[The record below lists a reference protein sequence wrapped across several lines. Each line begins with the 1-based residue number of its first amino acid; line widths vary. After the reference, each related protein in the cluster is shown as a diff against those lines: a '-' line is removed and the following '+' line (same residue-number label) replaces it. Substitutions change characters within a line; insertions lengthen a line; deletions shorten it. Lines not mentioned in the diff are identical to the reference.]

1 MRPRT
6 LAILFAVVLGFG
18 AFIWLYE
25 RKLPSSEERAVREK
39 RVLAGVEKKD
49 VLGLAIEGAGPRVR
63 FERVAAGAGKDKDLK
78 DTKDL
83 RDEDKKEDGEPAYG
97 WKLVEPLAAR
107 ADAAAVNALVEGV
120 LALEKTR
127 TLETVD
133 RKATGLERPEWKVRL
148 KTADGEK
155 VLELGAPVPPGGE
168 RIAALAGEKEAYV
181 VNDQLVNDLKKAPG
195 DWRDRKLLPGD
206 REQISRL
213 ALTAGGHAVVLAK
226 QGGKLRLAS
235 PVADAAQRDKVDDL
249 LFGLASLSAD
259 RFVDQPPPP
268 AELGLTPPQAV
279 VEATF
284 PGQPPTRIE
293 IGREIPGAAP
303 PPPPMSTDGAEPPP
317 PPEKSYYLRVG
328 SQVYQGKASSLL
340 AAANRPP
347 AEWQSLALSGFEVHE
362 VESAAVKTP
371 KGKVE
376 LTRSDTDWKR
386 GGTLISYMPVSDL
399 LFALNGAKADRL
411 ATPEEAKALG
421 ARLDQPVFEVTLK
434 GKSGEEVLSF
444 YPGLQGA
451 ATAVPARV
459 QGRSAVLLLPPKA
472 YAEISEKWTAVEK
485 AEPLQKGKDKT

>member
-6 LAILFAVVLGFG
+6 LAVLFAVVLGFG

-25 RKLPSSEERAVREK
+25 RKLPSSEERAVRAK

-49 VLGLAIEGAGPRVR
+49 VVGVSIEGAGQRVR
-63 FERVAAGAGKDKDLK
+63 FERLVAGAGKDKDLK

-83 RDEDKKEDGEPAYG
+83 KDDDKKADDEEPAYG

-127 TLETVD
+127 TLEAVD
-133 RKATGLERPEWKVRL
+133 RKATGLDMPEWKVRL
-148 KTADGEK
+148 KTADDEK
-155 VLELGAPVPPGGE
+155 VLELGAPVPPSGE
-168 RIAALAGEKEAYV
+168 RIAALAGETGAYV

-206 REQISRL
+206 RERISRL
-213 ALTAGGHAVVLAK
+213 ALTAGGHSVVLAK

-293 IGREIPGAAP
+293 IGKEIPGAAP
-303 PPPPMSTDGAEPPP
+303 PPPMSTDTAEPPP

-328 SQVYQGKASSLL
+328 SQVYQGKASSLVT
-340 AAANRPP
+340 AANRPP

-362 VESAAVKTP
+362 VESAAVKTA

-421 ARLDQPVFEVTLK
+421 ARLDKPVFEVTLK

-444 YPGLQGA
+444 YDGLKGA
-451 ATAVPARV
+451 VPAVPARV
-459 QGRSAVLLLPPKA
+459 EGRSAVLLLPPKA
-472 YAEISEKWTAVEK
+472 YAEIAEKWAAVEK